1 MAPSP
6 SAGVPL
12 ELVTVGTEL
21 LLGHTIDTNSA
32 FIGQTLAALGV
43 RVVRRTSV
51 ADDADAIRDAVDTAL
66 TRTALVLTTG
76 GLGPTRD
83 DITKQTIAELLDTPL
98 AFDDAVWQHLLA
110 RYAALQRAPAESNR
124 SQAMVP
130 AGGIVLPNHWG
141 TAPGL
146 WLEGPRG
153 VVIMLPGVPHEMR
166 RLVEH
171 EVAPRL
177 AARAGQ
183 RVIRSR
189 VVRTS
194 GIPESTLAERVEH
207 LETLLAPLTLAYLP
221 DVSGVDLRL
230 TAWGLNAPDADR
242 MLDHGIELLRD
253 AAAAWSWGVD
263 GEDLAGVVLALARA
277 AGETIA
283 VAESCTGGLVGGRL
297 TDVAGSSDVFV
308 GGVVAYRNDAKH
320 QLLGVPPEL
329 IAEHGAVSAPVAEA
343 MARAAADRFGAS
355 RAVAITGI
363 AGPGGGSPAKPV
375 GTVWF
380 GFAHGDKVES
390 TKVVYGGTRPEIR
403 TRAVAGALFGL
414 WRRLRGD
421 PQPPGGT
428 TT

>member
-1 MAPSP
+1 MVPSP
-6 SAGVPL
+6 SAGLPL

-32 FIGQTLAALGV
+32 FIGRTLAALGV

-51 ADDADAIRDAVDTAL
+51 GDDPDAIRDAVDAAL
-66 TRTALVLTTG
+66 ARTALVLTTG

-83 DITKQTIAELLDTPL
+83 DITKHVLAELLNMPL
-98 AFDDAVWQHLLA
+98 EFDDAVWQHLLA
-110 RYAALQRAPAESNR
+110 RYARLQRAPAASNR
-124 SQAMVP
+124 TQAMVP
-130 AGGIVLPNHWG
+130 AGAIVLPNHWG

-153 VVIMLPGVPHEMR
+153 VVIMLPGVPHEMT

-177 AARAGQ
+177 AARAGAH
-183 RVIRSR
+183 VIRSR

-194 GIPESTLAERVEH
+194 EIPESTLAERVEH
-207 LETLLAPLTLAYLP
+207 LEAELAPLTLAYLP

-230 TAWGLNAPDADR
+230 TAWGLPAADADR
-242 MLDHGIELLRD
+242 MLDRGVLRLRD
-253 AAAAWSWGVD
+253 AASAWAWGLD
-263 GEDLAGVVLALARA
+263 GQELADVVLALARD

-283 VAESCTGGLVGGRL
+283 LAESCTGGLVGGRL

-320 QLLGVPPEL
+320 QLLGVPPAL
-329 IAEHGAVSAPVAEA
+329 IAEHGAVSAQVAEA
-343 MARAAADRFGAS
+343 MARGVAVRFGAS
-355 RAVAITGI
+355 RGVAITGI
-363 AGPGGGSPAKPV
+363 AGPSGGTAEKPV

-380 GFAHGDKVES
+380 GFAHGERVES
-390 TKVVYGGTRPEIR
+390 AKVVYGGTRAEIR
-403 TRAVAGALFGL
+403 SRAVTGALFGL

-421 PQPPGGT
+421 PKPPGAT
-428 TT
+428 TA